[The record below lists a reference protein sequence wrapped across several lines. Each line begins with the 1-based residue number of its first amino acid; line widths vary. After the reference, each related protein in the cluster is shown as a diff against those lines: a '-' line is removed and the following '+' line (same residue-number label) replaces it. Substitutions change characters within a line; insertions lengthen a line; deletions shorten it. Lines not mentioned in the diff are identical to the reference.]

1 MLYNANDFLRKT
13 HFVLLLLMNLQ
24 LWEGEF
30 YLLTV
35 EFLINLFVQIK
46 VHGPIIGSLN
56 PHSESEVDAAVC
68 QSAEGNESLRVF

>member
-1 MLYNANDFLRKT
+1 MHIASPLFVR
-13 HFVLLLLMNLQ
+13 FVLILLMNLQ

-30 YLLTV
+30 YVLTV
-35 EFLINLFVQIK
+35 EYLIYLFVQIK

-68 QSAEGNESLRVF
+68 QSAEGNESLRVL